1 MEDVGYEA
9 RLSGQ
14 LSLNKQKGEGGP
26 GEGNGRS
33 QECGGWAVSSTS
45 EDFEWK
51 EQVKAGI
58 HTLPHLLLHKV
69 IRKGLEIEVTE
80 N

>member
-1 MEDVGYEA
+1 M
-9 RLSGQ
+9 
-14 LSLNKQKGEGGP
+14 
-26 GEGNGRS
+26 
-33 QECGGWAVSSTS
+33 S

-58 HTLPHLLLHKV
+58 HTLPHLLLYQV
-69 IRKGLEIEVTE
+69 ISKGLEIEVIE

>member
-1 MEDVGYEA
+1 M
-9 RLSGQ
+9 
-14 LSLNKQKGEGGP
+14 
-26 GEGNGRS
+26 
-33 QECGGWAVSSTS
+33 S

-58 HTLPHLLLHKV
+58 HTLPHLLLHQV
-69 IRKGLEIEVTE
+69 ISKGLEIEVIE